1 MATNAGFNDAQG
13 TSVSNINFSFP
24 LKTTK
29 NIKVETKL
37 KTASFSTQGYKTDTL
52 ILTVKQKDIQ

>member
-1 MATNAGFNDAQG
+1 MSCVKTWGVIMATNAGFNDAQG

-37 KTASFSTQGYKTDTL
+37 KTASFSTQG
-52 ILTVKQKDIQ
+52 